1 MGPCRNSY
9 ALTEADPDVSAVRYL
24 LVELDELRSF
34 SNTLEGSSTLST
46 DAAEVLFEEVDLTP
60 SPQLLEALGDIPY
73 KPWQCLAEL
82 IDNSFDDFLTD
93 PDRSEAQEVWITL
106 PKPTDDDPIV
116 GLLDNGRGMSLEML
130 QSALKAGYSGKRRYG
145 SLGLFGMGFNI
156 ATARLG
162 HHTEVRTTRA
172 GDADWLIVEIDLRRL
187 AQNDSFKTPLRR
199 EPKQDIS
206 EHGTEVIVRRLRSEI
221 AEDLKK
227 ANRHASVRADL
238 GRVYSYLLRGE
249 NPVPGVPDGPMAGRG
264 FRLKVNG
271 KTVSPRLPCVWS
283 ASRTVT
289 RDGREIAAVKS
300 VDISLA
306 SALACMKCGH
316 WQSPDLALD
325 RCAECDGDDMQLRER
340 RIHGWFGVQR
350 YLDESDYGIDFLRN
364 GRKIRIGDRS
374 LFSWEN
380 PNDGSQ
386 VPEYPVDIPA
396 TQGRIVGEIHLDH
409 VPVGYQ
415 KTDFN
420 RESRDWRHAVV
431 ALRGEGP
438 MRPKKAKTLGY
449 PLNSSHLG
457 EIFKGYQENRPGAH
471 SLIPGNGSTAIHDT
485 AREWGVKFH
494 LGQHPEFLSDEIWF
508 QAVLAHDETR
518 DNGGAPARQIGGGSG
533 PSLTGRTGLTP
544 LGGTSIDGEGLGTA
558 SPTPAP
564 EPEPV
569 ETEEQRFERY
579 RADARQVFD
588 LTGEVTLPRLGRKVV
603 TVFETRTPLLDDH
616 ERQIPSLARMGKGVN
631 LEVFVHGEH
640 SVFRE
645 YGRDPRDYALMEIAQ
660 TLHAFEPDGQK
671 VTAIAAEVT
680 RQFPDQRVTESA
692 LRDRADS
699 LLGRVRELMAPIV
712 VPMAGEL
719 WEGLPEVVR
728 LRAERDA
735 GRADASLDWP
745 TVVKHGAYV
754 AHLEA
759 TGIAA
764 IVRMRPAAFLD
775 GAVFKTSWSGWSD
788 TAVKDRQ
795 VAQTVRPLE
804 VVSEFLTDPGAKT
817 RLELSLARITFDM
830 LDQSVVGPV

>member
-1 MGPCRNSY
+1 MTAN
-9 ALTEADPDVSAVRYL
+9 
-24 LVELDELRSF
+24 
-34 SNTLEGSSTLST
+34 
-46 DAAEVLFEEVDLTP
+46 AEETSLEEVDLTP
-60 SPQLLEALGDIPY
+60 TPQLLEALGDIPY

-82 IDNSFDDFLTD
+82 IDNSFDDFLSD
-93 PDRSEAQEVWITL
+93 PDRGEQREVWITL

-116 GLLDNGRGMSLEML
+116 GLLDNGRGMSLEAL
-130 QSALKAGYSGKRRYG
+130 QSAVKAGYSGKRRYG

-162 HHTEVRTTRA
+162 NRTEVRTTRA

-187 AQNDSFKTPLRR
+187 ARNDSFRAPLRR
-199 EPKQDIS
+199 EPKQDVS
-206 EHGTEVIVRRLRSEI
+206 DHGTEVIVRHLRTEI
-221 AEDLKK
+221 ADDLKK
-227 ANRHASVRADL
+227 ANRHTSVRADL

-289 RDGREIAAVKS
+289 RQGREIAAVRP
-300 VDISLA
+300 VDIRLA

-325 RCAECDGDDMQLRER
+325 QCAQCDSDDMQLRER

-350 YLDESDYGIDFLRN
+350 YLDETDYGIDFLRN

-380 PNDGSQ
+380 PDDGSQ
-386 VPEYPVDIPA
+386 VSEYPVDIPA

-420 RESRDWRHAVV
+420 RESRDWRQAVI

-438 MRPKKAKTLGY
+438 MRPKKAVALGY
-449 PLNSSHLG
+449 PLNASPLG
-457 EIFKGYQENRPGAH
+457 EIFKGYQENRPGAGC
-471 SLIPGNGSTAIHDT
+471 LIPGNGSVAVHDA

-494 LGQHPEFLSDEIWF
+494 SGRHPEFLSDEIWY
-508 QAVLAHDETR
+508 QAVLAHDEARDSGGTPTR
-518 DNGGAPARQIGGGSG
+518 PTGPDGAGNPT
-533 PSLTGRTGLTP
+533 LTGRTGLTP
-544 LGGTSIDGEGLGTA
+544 LGGASTGGTSLGGE
-558 SPTPAP
+558 SPVPQPAP
-564 EPEPV
+564 PSAPV

-588 LTGEVTLPRLGRKVV
+588 LTGEVTLPRLGRRAV
-603 TVFETRTPLLDDH
+603 TVFDTPTPLLDDH
-616 ERQIPSLARMGKGVN
+616 ERQVPSLARMGKGVK

-640 SVFRE
+640 PVFRE

-671 VTAIAAEVT
+671 VTAVAAEVT

-699 LLGRVRELMAPIV
+699 LLGRVRELMTPIV
-712 VPMAGEL
+712 GPMAGDL
-719 WEGLPEVVR
+719 WDALPERIR
-728 LRAERDA
+728 LRAEQDA

-745 TVVKHGAYV
+745 TVVKDGAFV
-754 AHLEA
+754 AHLDA

-764 IVRMRPAAFLD
+764 VVRTRPADFLD
-775 GAVFKTSWSGWSD
+775 GTVFTTSWSGWSD
-788 TAVKDRQ
+788 SAVKERQ
-795 VAQTVRPLE
+795 VTQTVRPLE
-804 VVSEFLTDPGAKT
+804 VVGEFLADPGGKT

-830 LDQSVVGPV
+830 LERSVAGPV

>member
-1 MGPCRNSY
+1 MSSDTEGPS
-9 ALTEADPDVSAVRYL
+9 
-24 LVELDELRSF
+24 
-34 SNTLEGSSTLST
+34 
-46 DAAEVLFEEVDLTP
+46 FEEVDLTP

-82 IDNSFDDFLTD
+82 IDNSFDDFLAD
-93 PDRSEAQEVWITL
+93 PDPTERQEVWITL

-116 GLLDNGRGMSLEML
+116 SLLDNGRGMSLEML
-130 QSALKAGYSGKRRYG
+130 QNALKAGYSGKRRYG

-162 HHTEVRTTRA
+162 NRTEVRTTRA
-172 GDADWLIVEIDLRRL
+172 GDPEWLVVEIDLRRL
-187 AQNDSFKTPLRR
+187 SQNDTFKTPLRR
-199 EPKQDIS
+199 EPKQDVS
-206 EHGTEVIVRRLRSEI
+206 EHGTEVIVRRLRAEI
-221 AEDLKK
+221 AEDLRKT
-227 ANRHASVRADL
+227 NRHNQIRGDL

-264 FRLKVNG
+264 FRLKVNN

-289 RDGREIAAVKS
+289 KQGREIPAVKP
-300 VDISLA
+300 VDIRLA

-316 WQSPDLALD
+316 WQNPDLDLD
-325 RCAECDGDDMQLRER
+325 RCAQCDSEDMQLRER
-340 RIHGWFGVQR
+340 RIHGWIGVQR
-350 YLDESDYGIDFLRN
+350 YLDETNYGIDFLRN

-380 PNDGSQ
+380 PEDGTQ
-386 VPEYPVDIPA
+386 IPEYPVEIPA

-415 KTDFN
+415 KTDFT
-420 RESRDWRHAVV
+420 RESRDWRQAVI

-438 MRPKKAKTLGY
+438 MRPKKAAALGY
-449 PLNSSHLG
+449 PANSSILG
-457 EIFKGYQENRPGAH
+457 EIFKGYQENRPGAGC
-471 SLIPGNGSTAIHDT
+471 LIPGNGSTAIHDT
-485 AREWGVKFH
+485 AREWGAKFH
-494 LGQHPEFLSDEIWF
+494 SGRHPEYLSDEIWY
-508 QAVLAHDETR
+508 QAVLAHDEAR
-518 DNGGAPARQIGGGSG
+518 DNDAAGTGPRPTGAGEPTLA
-533 PSLTGRTGLTP
+533 GRTGLSP
-544 LGGTSIDGEGLGTA
+544 VGVPTA
-558 SPTPAP
+558 GRGSGRETPAP
-564 EPEPV
+564 PAAPSPAPESV

-588 LTGEVTLPRLGRKVV
+588 LTGEVTLPRLGRRAV
-603 TVFETRTPLLDDH
+603 TVFDTRTQLLDDQG
-616 ERQIPSLARMGKGVN
+616 RPVPSLTRMGRGVN

-640 SVFRE
+640 PVFRE

-671 VTAIAAEVT
+671 VTTVAAEVT

-712 VPMAGEL
+712 APMAAEL
-719 WEGLPEVVR
+719 WEPLPEQVK

-745 TVVKHGAYV
+745 AVVKDGGFV
-754 AHLEA
+754 AHLDA
-759 TGIAA
+759 SGIAA
-764 IVRMRPAAFLD
+764 VVRARPGDFLD

-788 TAVKDRQ
+788 PAVKERQ

-804 VVSEFLTDPGAKT
+804 VVGEFLAELGTKT
-817 RLELSLARITFDM
+817 RLELALARITFDM
-830 LDQSVVGPV
+830 LDHSVAGPV

>member
-1 MGPCRNSY
+1 MSYSGPSGGSS
-9 ALTEADPDVSAVRYL
+9 ALT
-24 LVELDELRSF
+24 
-34 SNTLEGSSTLST
+34 N
-46 DAAEVLFEEVDLTP
+46 DAFEEIDLTP

-93 PDRSEAQEVWITL
+93 PDRGEAQEVWITL

-116 GLLDNGRGMSLEML
+116 SLLDNGRGMSLEML

-172 GDADWLIVEIDLRRL
+172 GDPDWLIVEIDLRRL
-187 AQNDSFKTPLRR
+187 ARNDSFRTPLRR
-199 EPKQDIS
+199 EAKQDIS
-206 EHGTEVIVRRLRSEI
+206 EHGTEVIVRRLRTEI

-249 NPVPGVPDGPMAGRG
+249 NPIPGVPDGPMAGRG

-289 RDGREIAAVKS
+289 KEGREIAAVRS
-300 VDISLA
+300 VDIPLA

-325 RCAECDGDDMQLRER
+325 RCAECDGEDMQLRER

-364 GRKIRIGDRS
+364 GRKIRIGDRT

-380 PNDGSQ
+380 PNDGTQ

-438 MRPKKAKTLGY
+438 MRPRKAKALGY
-449 PLNSSHLG
+449 PPNTSHLG
-457 EIFKGYQENRPGAH
+457 EIFKGYQENRPGTAC
-471 SLIPGNGSTAIHDT
+471 LIPGNGSTAIHET
-485 AREWGVKFH
+485 AREWGAKFH
-494 LGQHPEFLSDEIWF
+494 SGRHPEFLSDEIWY
-508 QAVLAHDETR
+508 QAVLAHDENRGSGGAPTR
-518 DNGGAPARQIGGGSG
+518 PTSNGGAGG
-533 PSLTGRTGLTP
+533 PSLTGRTGLAP
-544 LGGTSIDGEGLGTA
+544 LGGAPADGLRLGGGA
-558 SPTPAP
+558 PAP
-564 EPEPV
+564 EPAPVAEPEPV

-588 LTGEVTLPRLGRKVV
+588 LTGEVTLPRLGRKAV
-603 TVFETRTPLLDDH
+603 TVFETRTPLLDDR
-616 ERQIPSLARMGKGVN
+616 ERPVPSLARLGKGVN
-631 LEVFVHGEH
+631 LEVFVHGDH
-640 SVFRE
+640 PVFRE
-645 YGRDPRDYALMEIAQ
+645 YGRDPRDYALMEVAQ

-671 VTAIAAEVT
+671 VTAITAEVT

-699 LLGRVRELMAPIV
+699 LLGRVRELMTPIV
-712 VPMAGEL
+712 ALMANEL
-719 WEGLPEVVR
+719 WEAVPEEVR

-745 TVVKHGAYV
+745 TVVKDGAFV
-754 AHLEA
+754 AHLDA
-759 TGIAA
+759 AGIAA
-764 IVRMRPAAFLD
+764 VVRVRPAAFLD

-804 VVSEFLTDPGAKT
+804 VVSEFLTDPGTKT

-830 LDQSVVGPV
+830 LDQSVAGPV